1 MGIFADVA
9 SVVAM
14 AVFLA
19 TVNKAILDLIVAPI
33 RRRWPEADLWWVD
46 YLALL
51 TGLGIGWA
59 FNVNLLE
66 PMQTSETSRIV
77 GVILSGLVIGGG
89 ADLINDLFAGVQG
102 RAPSARRGGAFA
114 QGDIAPATSSRQVA
128 GW

>member
-33 RRRWPEADLWWVD
+33 RRRWPGVDLWWVD

-66 PMQTSETSRIV
+66 PLQTSETSRIV

-102 RAPSARRGGAFA
+102 RALGVRRNGFA
-114 QGDIAPATSSRQVA
+114 QGDVAPAASRDVA

>member
-33 RRRWPEADLWWVD
+33 RRRWPGVDLWWVD
-46 YLALL
+46 YLALV
-51 TGLGIGWA
+51 TGLLIGWA

-66 PMQTSETSRIV
+66 PLQTSETSRIV

-102 RAPSARRGGAFA
+102 RAPAARRDGEFV
-114 QGDIAPATSSRQVA
+114 QGDVAPAASRYVA